1 LKRKRLYLAGV
12 RETLIKIVLV
22 HPVLQIADP
31 ESTDLVG
38 AGRLRLLLRRNRL
51 RRRLSIRGPHLRR
64 LGLRL
69 RLRRHHHVGLLLLL
83 LLLVLLSDGVWSHAR
98 SSWLH
103 HFLFFFLFCD

>member
-1 LKRKRLYLAGV
+1 V

-38 AGRLRLLLRRNRL
+38 AGRLRVLL

-69 RLRRHHHVGLLLLL
+69 RLRRHHHVRLLLLL